1 MSISRFASKLS
12 LPQCNPGV
20 TTVLEYLIARFGDIS
35 PDVWR
40 RRIAEGKVHW
50 HDGTRITAQTAYR
63 PQQRVYY
70 YREVSAEVAVPFAER
85 IIYRDRDLMVV
96 HKPHFLAVTPGGVHV
111 NECLQSRLRAKTGI
125 DSLQVL
131 HRLDRLTAGLVMCS
145 LDPASRHH
153 YHRLFET
160 RTINKTYRAVAR
172 VSADNDLVGRQWEV
186 KNRIVAGEQRFRMQV
201 VPGIANSH
209 SVIRCLRQHGD
220 LAEFELNPLTGKTHQ
235 LRVHMHALGWPILH
249 DPLYPVVRPVR
260 DEHYERPL
268 QLAGVSLQFVDP
280 ISQQDRHFTCEGN
293 LSLES

>member
-12 LPQCNPGV
+12 LPQRNPGV
-20 TTVLEYLIARFGDIS
+20 TTVLEYLVVRFGGIS

-40 RRIAEGKVHW
+40 QRIADGKVHW

-70 YREVSAEVAVPFAER
+70 YREVSAEASVPFVER
-85 IIYRDRDLMVV
+85 IIYRDADLLVAR
-96 HKPHFLAVTPGGVHV
+96 KPHFLAVTPGGVHV
-111 NECLQSRLRAKTGI
+111 NECLQSRLRDKTGI

-145 LDPASRHH
+145 LNPATRHH
-153 YHRLFET
+153 YHRLFAT
-160 RTINKTYRAVAR
+160 RTITKTYRAVAR
-172 VSADNDLVGRQWEV
+172 VSADNDLVGRQWEL
-186 KNRIVAGEQRFRMQV
+186 KNRIVVGEPRFRMQV
-201 VPGIANSH
+201 APGVANSH

-220 LAEFELNPLTGKTHQ
+220 LAEFELNPVTGKTHQ

-249 DPLYPVVRPVR
+249 DSLYPDVQPER

-268 QLAGVSLQFVDP
+268 QLAAVSLRFVDP
-280 ISQQDRHFTCEGN
+280 VTQLDRHFTCEAN
-293 LSLES
+293 LIRE